1 MGSRIEGPPDPQRKL
16 PVMRVTIF
24 SRLILGYL
32 LIFIL
37 VSAISGYAIFQLR
50 QFETVTRSIQELDNQ
65 MLEAEKRLSDSLLS
79 QMRYEG
85 KYVILR
91 DRVLYDQYLLASDDF
106 RKYMNQALDLAA
118 TVPQR
123 GILIRIKAY
132 YEGYQSLITEEM
144 KFVQANRPYDQEWYK
159 REKEKAVDRVL
170 ETLKT
175 LAANSRQN
183 TFDKIKNL
191 GEVGA
196 ESRRVAILMAI
207 LVLLGVLTI
216 SFFITRSITKPISVL
231 IDKTREIATGVFK
244 GDLHLSSPPEIKELS
259 QAVNFMCDRLRAMD
273 QMKSDFFSMM
283 SHELRTPL
291 TSIKTGTG
299 MLLLES
305 EGEITKEQKD
315 ILDIIS
321 RESERLIGLV
331 NSILDL
337 AKMEAGMMV
346 LRYTP
351 TDMGSLIHQA
361 ITEIK
366 PLAMHKEVRLQI
378 ENFPSLTAIRMDR
391 ERILQVL
398 RNFIGNA
405 VKFTPMG
412 GQVTVAAAPKEGTLE
427 VCVKDSG
434 PGIPK
439 ENLTIIFEKFQQ
451 DPLQISNPMKG
462 SGLGLAIAKHIIT
475 AHGGKIWAESG
486 PGQGSSFFFV
496 LPA

>member
-1 MGSRIEGPPDPQRKL
+1 MHL
-16 PVMRVTIF
+16 TIF

-37 VSAISGYAIFQLR
+37 VLAISVYAILQLQ

-65 MLEAEKRLSDSLLS
+65 MLESEKRLSDSLLS
-79 QMRYEG
+79 QMRYER

-106 RKYMNQALDLAA
+106 RKNMDQALLLAA
-118 TVPQR
+118 TLPQR
-123 GILIRIKAY
+123 EILSRVKEY

-144 KFVQANRPYDQEWYK
+144 KFVQANQPYDHARYK
-159 REKEKAVDRVL
+159 QEKEKAVDRIL
-170 ETLKT
+170 EALKT

-196 ESRRVAILMAI
+196 DARRVAIFMAI
-207 LVLLGVLTI
+207 LALLGVLTI

-231 IDKTREIATGVFK
+231 IDKTREIANGVFK

-273 QMKSDFFSMM
+273 QMKADFFSMM

-291 TSIKTGTG
+291 TSINVGTD
-299 MLLLES
+299 MLLHGS
-305 EGEITKEQKD
+305 GGEITKEQKD
-315 ILDIIS
+315 ILDIIA
-321 RESERLIGLV
+321 RESQRLIGMV

-346 LRYTP
+346 FHFNP
-351 TDMGSLIHQA
+351 TDMMPLIHQA
-361 ITEIK
+361 IAEIK
-366 PLAMHKEVRLQI
+366 PLAMGKEIRLQM
-378 ENFPSLTAIRMDR
+378 ENPQSLPMIKMDR
-391 ERILQVL
+391 ERMLQVL

-405 VKFTPMG
+405 IKFTPRG
-412 GQVTVAAAPKEGTLE
+412 GQITVSAVPKEGILE
-427 VCVKDSG
+427 VCVKDTG

-439 ENLTIIFEKFQQ
+439 ENLTIIFEKFQHA
-451 DPLQISNPMKG
+451 PLQRSNSMRG

-475 AHGGKIWAESG
+475 AHGGKVWAESG

>member
-1 MGSRIEGPPDPQRKL
+1 
-16 PVMRVTIF
+16 MRLTIF

-37 VSAISGYAIFQLR
+37 VLAISVYAILQLQ

-65 MLEAEKRLSDSLLS
+65 MLESEKRLSDSLLS
-79 QMRYEG
+79 QMRYER

-106 RKYMNQALDLAA
+106 RKNMDQALLLAA
-118 TVPQR
+118 TLPQR
-123 GILIRIKAY
+123 EILSRVKAY
-132 YEGYQSLITEEM
+132 FEDYQSLITEEM
-144 KFVQANRPYDQEWYK
+144 KFVQANQPYDHARYK
-159 REKEKAVDRVL
+159 QEKEKAVDRIL
-170 ETLKT
+170 EALKT

-196 ESRRVAILMAI
+196 DARRVAIFMAI
-207 LVLLGVLTI
+207 LALLGVLTI

-231 IDKTREIATGVFK
+231 IDKTREIANGVFK
-244 GDLHLSSPPEIKELS
+244 GDLHLSSLPEIKELS

-273 QMKSDFFSMM
+273 QMKADFFSMM

-291 TSIKTGTG
+291 TSINVGTD
-299 MLLLES
+299 MLLHGS
-305 EGEITKEQKD
+305 GGEITKEQKD
-315 ILDIIS
+315 ILDIIA
-321 RESERLIGLV
+321 RESQRLIGMV

-346 LRYTP
+346 FHFNP
-351 TDMGSLIHQA
+351 TDMMPLIHQA
-361 ITEIK
+361 IAEIK
-366 PLAMHKEVRLQI
+366 PLAMGKEIRLQM
-378 ENFPSLTAIRMDR
+378 ENPQSLPVIKMDR
-391 ERILQVL
+391 ERMLQVL

-405 VKFTPMG
+405 IKFTPRG
-412 GQVTVAAAPKEGTLE
+412 GQITVSAVPKEGILE
-427 VCVKDSG
+427 VCVKDTG

-439 ENLTIIFEKFQQ
+439 ENLTIIFEKFQHA
-451 DPLQISNPMKG
+451 PLQRSNSMRG

-475 AHGGKIWAESG
+475 AHGGKVWAESG